1 MQFKKSLA
9 FMLSAVIMCSAVST
23 SAFAEEKSQII
34 EDEISP
40 AYEIAR
46 TVSST
51 LYISSNTAE
60 CKSTC
65 EGKNDVVQISVEQTL
80 QQLGGLWQWND
91 VDNASWSTT
100 KSGSSV
106 SVVNTKSGL
115 PDGTYRLESVFTL
128 TTSSGKTETITIYSA
143 EKKVG

>member
-9 FMLSAVIMCSAVST
+9 FMLSAVIMCSAVSP
-23 SAFAEEKSQII
+23 SAFAEEKSQIVV
-34 EDEISP
+34 DEISP
-40 AYEIAR
+40 AYEIAN

-60 CKSTC
+60 CKSKCT
-65 EGKNDVVQISVEQTL
+65 GNSDVVQISVEQTL
-80 QQLGGLWQWND
+80 QQLGGFWRRYD
-91 VDNASWSTT
+91 VDDASWSTT

-128 TTSSGKTETITIYSA
+128 TTSSGKTETITIYSD
-143 EKKVG
+143 EKTVP